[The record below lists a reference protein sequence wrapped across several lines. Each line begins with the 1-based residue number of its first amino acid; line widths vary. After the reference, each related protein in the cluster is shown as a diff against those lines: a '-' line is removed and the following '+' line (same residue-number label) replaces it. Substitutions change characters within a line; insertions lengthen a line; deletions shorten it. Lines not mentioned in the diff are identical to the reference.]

1 VTQPPHQ
8 KPTGGGP
15 ALDAR
20 SEARRVVAIGG
31 DRDELE
37 FVTVGIDVGSSTSHL
52 VLSRLRLRRLAD
64 RLSSRMVVVSR
75 ESLYRSP
82 VALTPYRADYTIDA
96 DVVAARVA
104 ADYRAAGFEA
114 ADVQTGA
121 VILTGE
127 AVKRHN
133 ARDLADRL
141 ADVAGTFVAA
151 TAGAHLEAVI
161 AAHGA
166 GAVARSRTAPDQ
178 LILNV
183 DIGGGTTKIAV
194 VRNGLVE
201 ATGAIAIGGRLV
213 AFAPGTDRVVRLEPA
228 GRMFGGRVGLDLA
241 LGSLISTADQMR
253 LADRMADDLMTII
266 GGECSA
272 RELEAFWVTDPIRL
286 DRPADV
292 LLFSGGVGGYL
303 AGEIA
308 DRFDDLGRDLG
319 RAIQARLVDRGLA
332 RSVAAPRETIRATVI
347 GASQY
352 VVQASGATV
361 LVTDES
367 VLPLRNVQVIDPRIE
382 FPISAADVGDVA
394 ERIRAHLDRTT
405 GETASAIAL
414 VLRWRGVP
422 FHSALRA
429 LADAIVRAIATS
441 GRSPRPL
448 VLLFD
453 VDVGRSVGALLRD
466 EVAFD
471 RPLVSLDGLD
481 VRELDYVDIAE
492 RDPVT
497 GAHLVVVKSL
507 VFSAATDASSEW
519 A

>member
-1 VTQPPHQ
+1 
-8 KPTGGGP
+8 
-15 ALDAR
+15 
-20 SEARRVVAIGG
+20 
-31 DRDELE
+31 
-37 FVTVGIDVGSSTSHL
+37 
-52 VLSRLRLRRLAD
+52 
-64 RLSSRMVVVSR
+64 
-75 ESLYRSP
+75 
-82 VALTPYRADYTIDA
+82 
-96 DVVAARVA
+96 
-104 ADYRAAGFEA
+104 
-114 ADVQTGA
+114 
-121 VILTGE
+121 
-127 AVKRHN
+127 
-133 ARDLADRL
+133 
-141 ADVAGTFVAA
+141 
-151 TAGAHLEAVI
+151 
-161 AAHGA
+161 
-166 GAVARSRTAPDQ
+166 
-178 LILNV
+178 
-183 DIGGGTTKIAV
+183 
-194 VRNGLVE
+194 
-201 ATGAIAIGGRLV
+201 
-213 AFAPGTDRVVRLEPA
+213 
-228 GRMFGGRVGLDLA
+228 
-241 LGSLISTADQMR
+241 
-253 LADRMADDLMTII
+253 
-266 GGECSA
+266 
-272 RELEAFWVTDPIRL
+272 
-286 DRPADV
+286 
-292 LLFSGGVGGYL
+292 
-303 AGEIA
+303 
-308 DRFDDLGRDLG
+308 
-319 RAIQARLVDRGLA
+319 
-332 RSVAAPRETIRATVI
+332 VI